1 MLMLDF
7 LMFDYNNKLNII
19 FKYYLYYFLNPR
31 TYFITDQN
39 QAAIRLPCCEAGEE
53 GKSKNAKKK
62 HQHFVS

>member
-39 QAAIRLPCCEAGEE
+39 
-53 GKSKNAKKK
+53 
-62 HQHFVS
+62 